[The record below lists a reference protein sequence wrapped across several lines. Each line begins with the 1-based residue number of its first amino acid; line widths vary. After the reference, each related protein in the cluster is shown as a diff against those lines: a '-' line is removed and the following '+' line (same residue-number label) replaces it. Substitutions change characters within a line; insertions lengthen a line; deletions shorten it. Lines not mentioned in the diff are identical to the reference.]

1 MAKRFL
7 VCSGKGGVGKST
19 LTVCLAR
26 ALCARGKRVLLVDG
40 DTGLRTLDL
49 LTGLGAGAVYSW
61 QDVLND
67 ACTLSDAMLFDESG
81 QLALLIPSN
90 RANERFDGEAFAALL
105 KEALKDFD
113 FCFLDAGAGI
123 GESLFQLARAVD
135 SAALV
140 ATPDHI
146 AARAARQTA
155 QMLESFVP
163 ACELR
168 LLLNRYLPE
177 RVRYGDALS
186 ADTMID
192 ETGVQLI
199 GAIPEDP
206 LLQKLD
212 AGEIPAAKTAAAF
225 DRVARR
231 LLGEHVPFFG
241 RR

>member
-26 ALCARGKRVLLVDG
+26 ALCARGKRVLLVDC
-40 DTGLRTLDL
+40 DAGLRTLDL

-81 QLALLIPSN
+81 RLALLIPGN
-90 RANERFDGEAFAALL
+90 RANERFDGEAFSALL
-105 KEALKDFD
+105 GEACKDFD

-123 GESLFQLARAVD
+123 GEALFLFARASH
-135 SAALV
+135 SALLV
-140 ATPDHI
+140 ATPDRI
-146 AARAARQTA
+146 SARAARQTA
-155 QMLESFVP
+155 QMLEASVP
-163 ACELR
+163 TCELR

-186 ADTMID
+186 ADVMID
-192 ETGVQLI
+192 ETGVQLL
-199 GAIPEDP
+199 GAIPEDSQ
-206 LLQKLD
+206 LQKLGS
-212 AGEIPAAKTAAAF
+212 GEMPTAKTAAAF

-231 LLGEHVPFFG
+231 LLGEHIPFFG